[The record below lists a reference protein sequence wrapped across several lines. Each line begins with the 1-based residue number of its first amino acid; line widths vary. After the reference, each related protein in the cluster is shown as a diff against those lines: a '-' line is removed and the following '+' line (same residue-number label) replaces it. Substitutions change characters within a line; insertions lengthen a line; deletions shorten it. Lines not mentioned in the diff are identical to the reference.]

1 MLPQDESFDEEYGL
15 QTPPG
20 FQLVVLPY
28 AEDLRDLNEIKE
40 AAGYAPDEVA
50 SEKPIIDTLKQ
61 EEKNAARLL
70 IKNLTIDFN
79 SRNFE
84 NPSI

>member
-1 MLPQDESFDEEYGL
+1 MI
-15 QTPPG
+15 
-20 FQLVVLPY
+20 VLPY
-28 AEDLRDLNEIKE
+28 ADDIRDLDGIME
-40 AAGYAPDEVA
+40 AAGFKKNDEVPDEV
-50 SEKPIIDTLKQ
+50 PITETLTKQ
-61 EEKNAARLL
+61 EKDSAKLL